1 MAGKKGKSRKSS
13 SRLRLKI
20 MLVAL
25 LPMILMAVIVG
36 VVAARNMSEGM
47 RQEMLYAL
55 KAEAHSL
62 EQVYNAVNSDTYS
75 VSGNKLMKGSF
86 NITDETDFIDSFVE
100 GSGMDVTVFYGD
112 TRMATTLKDDSGK
125 RIVGTQAD
133 ADIAKA
139 VLAGETVEKE
149 NITID
154 GKKYC
159 VCYSPLRESSD
170 KIVGMVFAGKPV
182 AAVQA
187 LITKRTTAIVVVE
200 VVLILI
206 AMVIIFFLTRG
217 IKIGLQAAEKAVEGL
232 SNGDLTV
239 AIESK
244 AMRRNDELGDM
255 AKGVAVLLNQLLEVV
270 NHIRTSSEMLLKSG
284 TDLSNMASQ
293 TNSTAEDISKAIEDI
308 SQGAVSQADEIERA
322 SSEVETMGQLIS
334 HIVDNVAELDK
345 GTQEIKNSS
354 DRSIDIIEDLTASND
369 KSMEAVKHIAR
380 QVNAT
385 NESAM
390 KIRAAVDLITSIA
403 EETNLLSLNASI
415 EAARAGEQGRGFAVV
430 AGQIQKLAEQ
440 SNESAGSIADI
451 IGELLKDSENSVH
464 IMEEV
469 QEIMNEQQEKL
480 QATRRQ
486 FMEVG
491 DGIGGAAQAAGMIR
505 QQTEHCNTARANV
518 ADVISNLSAI
528 SEENAASTEETTA
541 SMQMNA
547 TINILAESAQQLQ
560 DMAKSLEENISFFHM
575 ERDRIKDSIHEAIE
589 A

>member
-36 VVAARNMSEGM
+36 VVATRNMSEGM

-284 TDLSNMASQ
+284 TDLS
-293 TNSTAEDISKAIEDI
+293 
-308 SQGAVSQADEIERA
+308 QGAVSQADEIERA

-415 EAARAGEQGRGFAVV
+415 EAARAGKQGRGFAVV
-430 AGQIQKLAEQ
+430 AGQIQKLCGYYRRAFEGFR
-440 SNESAGSIADI
+440 EFCPYHGRGS
-451 IGELLKDSENSVH
+451 
-464 IMEEV
+464 
-469 QEIMNEQQEKL
+469 
-480 QATRRQ
+480 
-486 FMEVG
+486 G
-491 DGIGGAAQAAGMIR
+491 DYERAAGEAAGNKTPVYGGWR
-505 QQTEHCNTARANV
+505 WYRRCRSGSRYDPSADRTLQYRPCKRGRRDLQSVCN
-518 ADVISNLSAI
+518 L
-528 SEENAASTEETTA
+528 
-541 SMQMNA
+541 
-547 TINILAESAQQLQ
+547 
-560 DMAKSLEENISFFHM
+560 
-575 ERDRIKDSIHEAIE
+575 
-589 A
+589 